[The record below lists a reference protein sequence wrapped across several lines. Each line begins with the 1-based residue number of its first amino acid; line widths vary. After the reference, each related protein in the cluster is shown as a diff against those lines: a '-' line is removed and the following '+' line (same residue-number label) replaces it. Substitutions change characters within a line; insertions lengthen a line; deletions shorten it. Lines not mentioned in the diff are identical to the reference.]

1 MKDDYLESEET
12 STELTGLTTVP
23 VAKLDPL
30 KWSAFKTSMVE
41 NFGRVTG
48 RNKIPLSYVTRG
60 DALGDFGEIY
70 ESRIDRLTACTAL
83 RGHKYKADNGTV
95 FSMLIQNTDGT
106 EGYSLVQQYE
116 SSRNGRAAWTS
127 LLNHYEGSTF
137 RERVAQEAMT
147 ALRTASYSGPR
158 RNFSFSSYYDRH
170 STAHIKLLNAKKPMT
185 VEQQIDT
192 FVQGIQCATAQ
203 SIVVNLAGDRT
214 VRTTFE
220 TYYNAVASR
229 LELSLSLTNPPTSR
243 ETRNVNSLSRNKKT
257 SYKGKIKN
265 DKFNKN
271 RDNKQNFVPECKSY
285 SSDEWRKLS
294 IANKEKV
301 KALFKAKQ
309 SQNGNTGQLAQDGR
323 NQTSMI
329 PSPSPRHV

>member
-1 MKDDYLESEET
+1 
-12 STELTGLTTVP
+12 
-23 VAKLDPL
+23 
-30 KWSAFKTSMVE
+30 
-41 NFGRVTG
+41 
-48 RNKIPLSYVTRG
+48 
-60 DALGDFGEIY
+60 
-70 ESRIDRLTACTAL
+70 
-83 RGHKYKADNGTV
+83 
-95 FSMLIQNTDGT
+95 
-106 EGYSLVQQYE
+106 
-116 SSRNGRAAWTS
+116 
-127 LLNHYEGSTF
+127 
-137 RERVAQEAMT
+137 MT

-329 PSPSPRHV
+329 PYPPPRHVQQFGTNMNSTQMVPYTPQYHPNMRSVGSVQLPPYPTTMYPTPPPPPPSTSPHDQSHVNSSINSSSGDVGQCFGGNNGYF